1 MNFSINFLFASTTK
15 RVLQLVTSEQHI
27 HVHALLVTD
36 CSLIV
41 NPMKNNICYRMLLI
55 TKTSNISSNNCLL
68 KTLSTCQLDHTLF
81 KHNDSLGGL
90 RHPSATYTP
99 LIVLLRAN
107 GNYLDTSVLGFTIW
121 WIRVRDDSG
130 DGLDTG
136 TRGEEERK
144 LEAGGE
150 ATGVTLRGLSC
161 GASYSVRAVAHS
173 RAGPSPPSAPLLVK
187 TKPPG

>member
-1 MNFSINFLFASTTK
+1 MF
-15 RVLQLVTSEQHI
+15 
-27 HVHALLVTD
+27 
-36 CSLIV
+36 
-41 NPMKNNICYRMLLI
+41 
-55 TKTSNISSNNCLL
+55 
-68 KTLSTCQLDHTLF
+68 
-81 KHNDSLGGL
+81 
-90 RHPSATYTP
+90 
-99 LIVLLRAN
+99 
-107 GNYLDTSVLGFTIW
+107 LGFTIW